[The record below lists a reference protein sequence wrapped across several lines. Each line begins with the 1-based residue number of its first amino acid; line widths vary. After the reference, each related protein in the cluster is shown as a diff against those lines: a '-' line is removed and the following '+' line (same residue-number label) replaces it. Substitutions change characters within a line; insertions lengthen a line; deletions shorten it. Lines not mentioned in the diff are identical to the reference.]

1 MVGLA
6 RFTLGQYYPV
16 ESPVH
21 RLDPRVKIAL
31 TFALIAG
38 LFLIKNFLGFL
49 GAFLLI
55 SLVIYLGQLPF
66 KMAFRGLRPL
76 FYIFVFTMFVHF
88 FFTAGYPLVR
98 IGPVVVTRE
107 GFFNGLFISLRLL
120 LLVLGSNLLIFTTS
134 PIALTDGMEYLLSPL
149 QVFRVPSH
157 EIAMM
162 MTIALRF
169 IPTLIVEAE
178 KIIKAQMA
186 RGADFESGN
195 LVRRARS
202 YLPLLIPLFVTVF
215 RRADEL
221 ALAMESRCYRGG
233 KGRTRFRELKIRRT
247 DWAGLIFGLV
257 VLIAIVWLGRYR

>member
-1 MVGLA
+1 LVKLTG
-6 RFTLGQYYPV
+6 FTLGQYYPA

-31 TFALIAG
+31 TFGLVAG

-66 KMAFRGLRPL
+66 WMAFRGLKPL
-76 FYIFVFTMFVHF
+76 FYIFVFTMVVHF
-88 FFTAGYPLVR
+88 FFTAGYPLLR
-98 IGPVVVTRE
+98 IGPLVVTRE

-149 QVFRVPSH
+149 QIFRVPSH
-157 EIAMM
+157 EIALM

-195 LVRRARS
+195 LIRRARS

-233 KGRTRFRELKIRRT
+233 KGRTKFRELRIKRS
-247 DWAGLIFGLV
+247 DWVALALATVII
-257 VLIAIVWLGRYR
+257 IAIVAIGRQ